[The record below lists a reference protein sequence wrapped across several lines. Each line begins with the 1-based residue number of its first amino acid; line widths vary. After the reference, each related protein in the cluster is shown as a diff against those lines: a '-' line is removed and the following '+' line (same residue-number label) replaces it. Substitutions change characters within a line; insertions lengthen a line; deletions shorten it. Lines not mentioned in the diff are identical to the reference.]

1 MLAHGGRRM
10 RAIAVLLLA
19 GALSGCG
26 SAGQDEANANEAGAL
41 AAFQVEPGLWE
52 VASAVV
58 TARGRNLPLQVRNRL
73 VGPRPT
79 RRYCLTPVQAA
90 RPMADLVAGRRGCV
104 YRDLVLDGD
113 RLTGMM
119 GCPEPGAPGPTM
131 ARLDGNYGPTG
142 YDLRMEMTSP
152 MPDGTP
158 LTLEVRTRGR
168 RLGACG
174 EGERR

>member
-1 MLAHGGRRM
+1 M
-10 RAIAVLLLA
+10 RAIAALLVAGLA
-19 GALSGCG
+19 GGCG
-26 SAGQDEANANEAGAL
+26 GGVEGNDANANAAGDL
-41 AAFQVEPGLWE
+41 AAFQVEPGQWE

-58 TARGRNLPLQVRNRL
+58 AARGRNLPLQVRNRL
-73 VGPRPT
+73 IGPRPT
-79 RRYCLTPVQAA
+79 RRYCLTLVQAA
-90 RPMADLVAGRRGCV
+90 RPMADLVAGRRGCA
-104 YRDLVLDGD
+104 YRDLVLDGE

-131 ARLDGNYGPTG
+131 ARLDGVYGRTS

-168 RLGACG
+168 RIGACG
-174 EGERR
+174 PA